1 MGGESVSL
9 FRKREKPIAY
19 DSDTQQP
26 AVRRSICTGEMTVGF
41 IDIATG
47 KFREYM
53 LARDQRE
60 LEDFCRSVG
69 ISPEEITTIY

>member
-1 MGGESVSL
+1 MAL
-9 FRKREKPIAY
+9 FRRGKRSAIPY
-19 DSDTQQP
+19 DPQTQRP

-53 LARDQRE
+53 LARNQAE

-69 ISPEEITTIY
+69 VDADKLTTIY

>member
-1 MGGESVSL
+1 MIMSL
-9 FRKREKPIAY
+9 FNRNKKPSIPY
-19 DSDTQQP
+19 DPSAQRP

-47 KFREYM
+47 KFVEYM
-53 LARDQRE
+53 LARDQKE

-69 ISPEEITTIY
+69 IAPEEITTIY